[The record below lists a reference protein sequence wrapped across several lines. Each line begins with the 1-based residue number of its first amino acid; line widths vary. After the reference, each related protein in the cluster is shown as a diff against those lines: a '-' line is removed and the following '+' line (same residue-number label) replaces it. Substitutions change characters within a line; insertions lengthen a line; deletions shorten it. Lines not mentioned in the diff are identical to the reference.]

1 MHGVILYGENDND
14 NRLVNYE
21 CLEIKW
27 KSL

>member
-1 MHGVILYGENDND
+1 MHGGILYGENDND

-21 CLEIKW
+21 YLEIKW